1 VTGTTYAVGADVGG
15 TRIRVMVQDLGTGVR
30 SAFAEAPVPRTTTG
44 IVDALAEAVGRLCA
58 AGRPASVAV
67 GLPGQVTDGRCVWIP
82 NLRFLDGS
90 PLAALLE
97 ERLGAPCLLSNDA
110 QATLVAEGREGAAR
124 GHADALLVAVGTG
137 IGGAVQIGGRVVPGA
152 RGCAGSFG
160 WLPLAGG
167 PRDDDHGEWET
178 AASGRSL
185 EALGEPWGSVQDMLA
200 AARSGDAAATATV
213 AAQGRLLGR
222 GIAALASVFDP
233 GVVVFAGGLVQAFDL
248 LEASMRAAMADYGSP
263 AGRTVPIVP
272 AALGSAAGVTG
283 ALHLALDVAAETAGA
298 R

>member
-1 VTGTTYAVGADVGG
+1 VNGTTYAVGADVGG
-15 TRIRVMVQDLGTGVR
+15 TRIRVMVQDLATGVR
-30 SAFAEAPVPRTTTG
+30 SAFAEAPVPRTTAG
-44 IVDALAEAVGRLCA
+44 IVDALAEAVGQLCA
-58 AGRPASVAV
+58 DGRPASVAV
-67 GLPGQVTDGRCVWIP
+67 GLPGQVTEGRCAWIP

-97 ERLGAPCLLSNDA
+97 ERLAAPCRLSNDA

-124 GHADALLVAVGTG
+124 GQADALLVAVGTG

-152 RGCAGSFG
+152 HGCAGSFG

-167 PRDDDHGEWET
+167 LRDDDHGEWET

-185 EALGEPWGSVQDMLA
+185 EALGEPWGSVHDMLA
-200 AARSGDAAATATV
+200 AARAGDVAATETV
-213 AAQGRLLGR
+213 VAQGRLLGR
-222 GIAALASVFDP
+222 GIAALASLFDP

-248 LEASMRAAMADYGSP
+248 LDKSMRAAMADYGSP

-272 AALGSAAGVTG
+272 AALGSAAGVIG
-283 ALHLALDVAAETAGA
+283 ALLLALDGAATTARA

>member
-1 VTGTTYAVGADVGG
+1 MAHDLQTGA
-15 TRIRVMVQDLGTGVR
+15 R

-44 IVDALAEAVGRLCA
+44 IVEALAQAVDGLCPD
-58 AGRPASVAV
+58 GRPASVAV
-67 GLPGQVTDGRCVWIP
+67 GLPGQVTHGRCVWIP

-97 ERLGAPCLLSNDA
+97 DRLAAPCLLSNDA

-124 GHADALLVAVGTG
+124 GSADALLVAVGTG
-137 IGGAVQIGGRVVPGA
+137 IGGALQLGGRVVPGA
-152 RGCAGSFG
+152 HGCAGSFG

-185 EALGEPWGSVQDMLA
+185 EALGDPWGSVHDMLA
-200 AARSGDAAATATV
+200 AARAGDGAASATV
-213 AAQGRLLGR
+213 VSQGRLLGR
-222 GIAALASVFDP
+222 GIAALASMFDP

-248 LEASMRAAMADYGSP
+248 LEEPMRTAMAEYGSP

-272 AALGSAAGVTG
+272 AALGSAAGVIG
-283 ALHLALDVAAETAGA
+283 AVHLALDAIAERPGPRPAADTAA
-298 R
+298 RAT